1 MTAIAIIGGG
11 AWGTA
16 LACVARRAG
25 NEAVIWAREDEVAA
39 AINERQ
45 ENTPFLP
52 GVTLDPEIRAVTDMK
67 DAVAGADSV
76 LLVAPAQHLR
86 AVSIELARHLAPG
99 VPVVVCAKG
108 IERQS
113 GALMSEVLAET
124 MPEAPVAVLSGPTFA
139 REVAAGLPTAVTL
152 AAADEA
158 LGAVLVRMLGDPRFR
173 PYLSPDPVGAQI
185 GGAVKNVLAIACGI
199 VAGKGLG
206 ENARAALITRG
217 LAEMV
222 RLGRAKRAKRETLM
236 GLSGLGDLVLTCNG
250 EQSRNMSLGM
260 ALGRGEAL
268 GDILAAR
275 TSVAEG
281 VATASSVVALAG
293 RFDVDMPIAGAVHAI
308 LDRGASVES
317 VIEGLLARPF
327 RPEG

>member
-52 GVTLDPEIRAVTDMK
+52 GVTLDPDIRAVTDMK

-86 AVSIELARHLAPG
+86 AVSIELARHLTPG

-124 MPEAPVAVLSGPTFA
+124 MKEAPVAVLSGPTFA

-158 LGAVLVRMLGDPRFR
+158 LGAVLVRMLGDPLFR
-173 PYLSPDPVGAQI
+173 PYLSPDPIGAQI

-260 ALGRGEAL
+260 ALGRGETL
-268 GDILAAR
+268 DDILAAR

-293 RFDVDMPIAGAVHAI
+293 RLDVDMPIAGAVHAI
-308 LDRGASVES
+308 LDRGASVDS